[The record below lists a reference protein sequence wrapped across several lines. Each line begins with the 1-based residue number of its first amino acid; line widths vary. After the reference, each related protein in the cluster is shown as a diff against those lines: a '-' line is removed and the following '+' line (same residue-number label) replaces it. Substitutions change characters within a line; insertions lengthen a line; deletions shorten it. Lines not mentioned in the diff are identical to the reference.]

1 MTRDTEGGREIETE
15 RERERY
21 RERER
26 KRDRS
31 ITETNCW
38 NNVENVKMFRIK
50 SWFVVKKLVP
60 ALFVGRKCS
69 TILKPLAFVKTPH
82 VRIVQYT
89 TYTTH

>member
-38 NNVENVKMFRIK
+38 NNV
-50 SWFVVKKLVP
+50 
-60 ALFVGRKCS
+60 
-69 TILKPLAFVKTPH
+69 
-82 VRIVQYT
+82 
-89 TYTTH
+89 